1 MTLLSDELKIIV
13 CPKCGH
19 SQKHSSECIKCG
31 TIFTKFKVR
40 EESNGDIPSKVK
52 KVLEKSTLIKI
63 WLYPGITIFLLLFG
77 KILGFWVNVACLFIT
92 IIMIFFFGIGSLFN
106 FVKGIIN
113 YIFTRDSKILKY
125 LAAGFLLNG
134 VLLFIRSW
142 GYIEDY
148 MYRQNIK
155 KHNAALSQI
164 REIHHTTVDLLADP
178 AFNSLSEI
186 RELEDLRYHSPELF
200 KHQGHLEDPWG
211 RPYGY
216 RLQDGKP
223 YIWSNGPDG
232 LSGTDDD
239 IDHKSRYRHAP
250 YYHWP
255 AA

>member
-1 MTLLSDELKIIV
+1 MTLLSDQLKTIV

-31 TIFTKFKVR
+31 AIFTKFKAC
-40 EESNGDIPSKVK
+40 EESNGDAPSKDK
-52 KVLEKSTLIKI
+52 KALEKSTLIKI

-77 KILGFWVNVACLFIT
+77 KLLGFWVNVACLFIT

-106 FVKGIIN
+106 FAKGIIN
-113 YIFTRDSKILKY
+113 YIFTKDSIILRY
-125 LAAGFLLNG
+125 LVAGFLLNV
-134 VLLFIRSW
+134 VLLFILSW
-142 GYIEDY
+142 GYIDDY
-148 MYRQNIK
+148 RYRQNIK

-164 REIHHTTVDLLADP
+164 REIHLSIMDLSADP
-178 AFNSLSEI
+178 AFVSLSEI
-186 RELEDLRYHSPELF
+186 RGLEDLRSHFPEPF
-200 KHQGHLEDPWG
+200 QHQVPLEDPWS

-216 RLQDGKP
+216 RFQDGKP

-239 IDHKSRYRHAP
+239 IDHKSHYRHAP